1 MTSKLGSARVSQV
14 GVVVKDRDKT
24 IDYFSKVLGIGPW
37 SKLDST
43 YESDEVMT
51 GQGKFTLKVAFAD
64 LGGLEIELIEVGAGR
79 PIHTDFLEAHG
90 EGLHHV
96 AYDVTDL
103 KERVADLEKQGV
115 KPLQY
120 AMKKDGDRGHAYLAT
135 DKPGGV
141 VIELVQRSARS
152 AFRTPGK

>member
-1 MTSKLGSARVSQV
+1 MTNKMSPAKVSQI
-14 GVVVKDRDKT
+14 GVVVKDREKT
-24 IDYFSKVLGIGPW
+24 AEYLSKILGIGPW
-37 SKLDST
+37 MKLDST
-43 YESDEVMT
+43 YEKDEVFT

-64 LGGLEIELIEVGAGR
+64 LGGLEIELIEVGAGH
-79 PIHTDFLEAHG
+79 PIHADFLKEHG

-96 AYDVTDL
+96 AYDVTNL
-103 KERVADLEKQGV
+103 KERVAELEKTGV

-120 AMKKDGDRGHAYLAT
+120 AIKKDGDRGHAYLAT

-141 VIELVQRSARS
+141 IIELVQRSSKS